1 MALEGHGGQ
10 HGAALRGHL
19 LLAPI
24 CLHGDPTVPSSPCP
38 GLCLTLIQRTALLP
52 RLRRPRPSLAAS
64 ELSPP
69 RTRECSRSTVPSEA
83 HPSPGKRAPDSSACH
98 CTIWAS
104 GRRKLR
110 PSCLSLTHEWSL
122 SPSEEKDK
130 LNLSR

>member
-69 RTRECSRSTVPSEA
+69 ALASVPEALFPARLTPHLENEPRTPRPAIAQS
-83 HPSPGKRAPDSSACH
+83 GLRADGSSGPA
-98 CTIWAS
+98 AS
-104 GRRKLR
+104 
-110 PSCLSLTHEWSL
+110 H
-122 SPSEEKDK
+122 
-130 LNLSR
+130 